1 MANSFLAG
9 VKGDATKIT
18 HRAAFANNAK
28 LYNGSAYDI
37 IPSWSQIERTQPFSF
52 LCVYKKPSTSGNYR
66 LIDSRYLTSG
76 LEIGMY
82 IGDFG
87 GNIYLGLRCVAHSN
101 DLQAGS
107 AMTTKLGANIIIVT
121 YAGDSNANNCNFYIN
136 GRRSSLIGIIN
147 TLSGSILNSKDELLI
162 GCTRQA
168 DSITPGA
175 QPLPNN
181 TLVRK
186 LSLVKRVL
194 TNAEIRK
201 AFNYG
206 TFEGFVAN
214 SDFLLDIDFNKTGT
228 ADLTTRAGTPL
239 YTINATGTK
248 SYTSFY

>member
-18 HRAAFANNAK
+18 HRTALANNAK
-28 LYNGSAYDI
+28 LYNGSSYDTVA
-37 IPSWSQIERTQPFSF
+37 SWLQIERTQPFSF

-66 LIDSRYLTSG
+66 LIDSRGSISPT
-76 LEIGMY
+76 ENDIGMY

-87 GNIYLGLRCVAHSN
+87 GIIYLGLRRVQSSN

-107 AMTTKLGANIIIVT
+107 AITTKLGYNIIIVT

-136 GRRSSLIGIIN
+136 GRKSALIGIIN
-147 TLSGSILNSKDELLI
+147 TLTSSIINLENRLIIGAARSGF
-162 GCTRQA
+162 
-168 DSITPGA
+168 

-186 LSLVKRVL
+186 ISLVKRVL
-194 TNAEIRK
+194 NNAEIRK

-214 SDFLLDIDFNKTGT
+214 SDFLLDVDFDKTGT
-228 ADLTTRAGTPL
+228 ADLTTRASTPL